1 MPITD
6 IYSQLTRDEGIRLVV
21 YTDTRGFSSI
31 GIGHNLDA
39 NPLPNYDLSNFT
51 MADAEAVLQDDV
63 ARITARLILDIPWLA
78 GFKSTQP
85 VRFGVYQNLAFNMGA
100 GGVMEFHHALADAQA
115 GNWVQCAADMRASLW
130 YTQVGARAERLCTQ
144 METGV
149 WQ

>member
-1 MPITD
+1 MTEIRYTKARCLQRLGEKRSMPVPARVAGL
-6 IYSQLTRDEGIRLVV
+6 SIRL
-21 YTDTRGFSSI
+21 
-31 GIGHNLDA
+31 L
-39 NPLPNYDLSNFT
+39 
-51 MADAEAVLQDDV
+51 V
-63 ARITARLILDIPWLA
+63 ASVPAMQRHKAARLILDIPWLA